1 MIAVERQHVI
11 FKDSFED
18 EWDVQFPAGYFG
30 SAFT

>member
-11 FKDSFED
+11 FEDSFED
-18 EWDVQFPAGYFG
+18 EWDVRGHVSYFA